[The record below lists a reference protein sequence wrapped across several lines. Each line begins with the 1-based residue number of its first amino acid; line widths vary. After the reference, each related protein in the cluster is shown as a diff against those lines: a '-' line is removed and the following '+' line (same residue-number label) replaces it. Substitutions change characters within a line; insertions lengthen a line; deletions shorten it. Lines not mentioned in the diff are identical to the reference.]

1 MHTFTAA
8 LPEHHSITGLR
19 PGAKTVL
26 VVCGYYPDQRAYFG
40 WVGGP
45 AAFGLSAGLVMGLK
59 TQSVPELQHWLAR
72 LGLGLPGGLAT
83 QLRNEAAW
91 VLDWPG
97 QQTYWGEQGP
107 ESQGPVLVSAE
118 VLNQAFSRLTAA

>member
-19 PGAKTVL
+19 PGARTVL
-26 VVCGYYPDQRAYFG
+26 VVCGYYPGQRAYFA
-40 WVGGP
+40 WVGGN
-45 AAFGLSAGLVMGLK
+45 AFGLSAGLLLGQK
-59 TQSVPELQHWLAR
+59 THTVSALQDWLAG

-83 QLRNEAAW
+83 QLRHETYR
-91 VLDWPG
+91 LIEWPG

-107 ESQGPVLVSAE
+107 EAHGPVLVSAE
-118 VLNQAFSRLTAA
+118 VLSQAFSRLNAA